1 VDEGRDGVVVEF
13 DAKRGL
19 GTVET
24 VDGTRLPFH
33 CTAIADGTRSVAV
46 GSAVRYDVVPGAL
59 GRWEAALL
67 RPAP

>member
-1 VDEGRDGVVVEF
+1 VEDGHEGVVVEF
-13 DAKRGL
+13 DATRGL
-19 GTVET
+19 GSVET
-24 VDGTRLPFH
+24 VEGTRLPFH

-59 GRWEAALL
+59 GRWEAAFL